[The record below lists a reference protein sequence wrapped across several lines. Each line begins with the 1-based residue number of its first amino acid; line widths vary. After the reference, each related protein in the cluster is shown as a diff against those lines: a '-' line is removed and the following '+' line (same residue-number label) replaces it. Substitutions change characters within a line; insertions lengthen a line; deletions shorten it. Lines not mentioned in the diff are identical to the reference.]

1 MARKTTADTPRPDP
15 RQAAVEALMALVAER
30 GWRDVEL
37 PAVAERAGMPL
48 SQLRDLFPSKG
59 AMLAGFGRM
68 IDKQVLDGMNPDL
81 AGEPARERV
90 LDLMMRR
97 FDAMAPY
104 KAALREI
111 SLVVRRDPLMAAALN
126 QSGLNSWRYLLASVG
141 IPVEDELGLVKVQ
154 GAIMV
159 FARTAETWLDDDDP
173 DMARTMAKLDRELQN
188 GERVLRLAEDVN
200 RLTAPF
206 RGIARAICERGHSMR
221 RRERAE
227 PGAPRRGDDNVMAI

>member
-1 MARKTTADTPRPDP
+1 MARKPASDTPRPDP
-15 RQAAVEALMALVAER
+15 RQSAVEALMALVVER

-37 PAVAERAGMPL
+37 PAIAERAGMPL

-97 FDAMAPY
+97 FDALAPY
-104 KAALREI
+104 KPALREI
-111 SLVVRRDPLMAAALN
+111 SQTVRRDPLMAAALN
-126 QSGLNSWRYLLASVG
+126 QSALNSWRYLLGSVG
-141 IPVEDELGLVKVQ
+141 VPVEDELGMIKVQ

-159 FARTAETWLDDDDP
+159 FARVADTWLDDDEP
-173 DMARTMAKLDRELQN
+173 DMVRTMAKLDRELQN
-188 GERVLRLAEDVN
+188 GERVLRMAEDVN
-200 RLTAPF
+200 RIAAPF
-206 RGIARAICERGHSMR
+206 RGLARAICERGQSMR

-227 PGAPRRGDDNVMAI
+227 PGAARRGDDGVMAV